1 MRKISYPL
9 IIVNFKTYLQ
19 ATGDQALSLSRTAE
33 HVSLETGAA
42 IGVAPQAIN
51 LMEIANAVDI
61 PVFAQHIDPCEP
73 GSHTGAMLP
82 ETVKAS
88 GAVGTLIN
96 HSEKRMLLADVETA
110 LQRASK
116 ARLATV
122 VCANNAAVSQSA
134 AVLSPTMVAVEV
146 PELIGT
152 GRAISKVQPEVVTR
166 TVDLIRKTNSSV
178 HILCGAGI
186 SSGEDI
192 SAALKLD
199 TEGVLLASAV
209 VCAKD
214 PEKILFEMAS
224 AAVREK

>member
-1 MRKISYPL
+1 
-9 IIVNFKTYLQ
+9 VNFKTYLQ

-61 PVFAQHIDPCEP
+61 PVFAQHMDPYEP

-96 HSEKRMLLADVETA
+96 HSEKRMLLTDVETA

-116 ARLATV
+116 VRLATV

-186 SSGEDI
+186 SSGEDV

>member
-61 PVFAQHIDPCEP
+61 PVFAQHTDPYEP

-122 VCANNAAVSQSA
+122 VCTNNAAVSQSA

-186 SSGEDI
+186 SSGEDV

>member
-186 SSGEDI
+186 SSGEDV

>member
-1 MRKISYPL
+1 LRRISYPL

-19 ATGDQALSLSRTAE
+19 ATGDQALSLSRTAD

-51 LMEIANAVDI
+51 LMEIANAVDV
-61 PVFAQHIDPCEP
+61 PVFAQHIDPYEP
-73 GSHTGAMLP
+73 GSHTGAMLA

-96 HSEKRMLLADVETA
+96 HSEKRMLLAKVERA
-110 LQRASK
+110 IQRASK
-116 ARLATV
+116 VGLATV
-122 VCANNAAVSQSA
+122 VCTNNAAVSQAA

-152 GRAISKVQPEVVTR
+152 GRAISKVRPEVVTR

-186 SSGEDI
+186 SSGEDV

>member
-1 MRKISYPL
+1 LRKITYPL
-9 IIVNFKTYLQ
+9 IIVNFKTYLE
-19 ATGDQALSLSRTAE
+19 ATGDQALSLSRTVE

-61 PVFAQHIDPCEP
+61 PVFAQHIDPHEP
-73 GSHTGAMLP
+73 GSHTGAMLV
-82 ETVKAS
+82 ESVKAS
-88 GAVGTLIN
+88 GAVGALIN
-96 HSEKRMLLADVETA
+96 HSENKVLLADMEATI
-110 LQRASK
+110 QRGSK
-116 ARLATV
+116 VGLATV
-122 VCANNAAVSQSA
+122 VCTNNAAVSQAA
-134 AVLSPTMVAVEV
+134 AVLSPTMIAVEV

-152 GRAISKVQPEVVTR
+152 GRAISKVRPEVVTR
-166 TVDLIRKTNSSV
+166 TVDLIRKANPSV

-186 SSGEDI
+186 SSGADV

-214 PEKILFEMAS
+214 PEEILLEMAS
-224 AAVREK
+224 AAVHEK

>member
-61 PVFAQHIDPCEP
+61 PVFAQHMDPYEP

-186 SSGEDI
+186 SSGEDV